1 MKRMAKIVGV
11 GWAIIGLLIVIMLVR
26 LYIINH

>member
-26 LYIINH
+26 LYIINQ